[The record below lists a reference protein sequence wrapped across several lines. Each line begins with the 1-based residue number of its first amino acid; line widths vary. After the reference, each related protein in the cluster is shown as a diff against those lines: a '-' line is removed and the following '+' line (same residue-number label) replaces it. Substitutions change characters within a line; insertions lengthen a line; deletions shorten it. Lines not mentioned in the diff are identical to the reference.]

1 MKAQL
6 FLLMSL
12 LVPEPKSSPLSTCFY
27 ALRSIIVETYILII
41 SRNFKL
47 EFTANV
53 FVSLGVAFPYKPI
66 LLEE

>member
-6 FLLMSL
+6 LLLMSL
-12 LVPEPKSSPLSTCFY
+12 PVPEPKSSPFSTCFY
-27 ALRSIIVETYILII
+27 VLRSSIVKTYILII
-41 SRNFKL
+41 SRIFKL

-53 FVSLGVAFPYKPI
+53 FVSLGVAFPYKLT

>member
-6 FLLMSL
+6 LLLMSL
-12 LVPEPKSSPLSTCFY
+12 PVPEPKSSPFSTCFSV
-27 ALRSIIVETYILII
+27 LRSSIVETYILII
-41 SRNFKL
+41 SRNIKL

-53 FVSLGVAFPYKPI
+53 FVSLGVAFPNKPT